1 MALNSPQ
8 SGGLRG
14 IRGADFQCFQQARAA
29 GLAGTF
35 RAFLSSRLQDLYS
48 IVRRADRATLPVVNL
63 RVCARPCLGL
73 TSGDSCPRLPGVLVP
88 RQLGEVAGPPQ
99 AVMLCCG
106 SHPRTSAL
114 HRAVFC
120 GGSSERNNVLCRY
133 SEFYPLSAHIPQDQ
147 SWWTWSSLGVQGRGW
162 VPAFLVGGA
171 WGAGGLRPTYPWMG
185 ESVSETTQPPLSLA
199 DGDQTWADPLSSAG
213 RGAVS

>member
-29 GLAGTF
+29 GLTGTF

-63 RVCARPCLGL
+63 RVRARPGSGL
-73 TSGDSCPRLPGVLVP
+73 TSGDPCPRLPGVLVP
-88 RQLGEVAGPPQ
+88 HQLVEAARSPQ

-106 SHPRTSAL
+106 FRPRRVPFTWLCSVAPSPN
-114 HRAVFC
+114 
-120 GGSSERNNVLCRY
+120 GNNVLSRY
-133 SEFYPLSAHIPQDQ
+133 SEVYPLSAHVPQDRR
-147 SWWTWSSLGVQGRGW
+147 TWSSSGSRAGGGCL
-162 VPAFLVGGA
+162 PAG
-171 WGAGGLRPTYPWMG
+171 GAGGLGPTYPWMG
-185 ESVSETTQPPLSLA
+185 ESVLETTETTQPPLPLA
-199 DGDQTWADPLSSAG
+199 DGDQTRADPLSSAG

>member
-73 TSGDSCPRLPGVLVP
+73 TSLDSCPRLPGVLVP
-88 RQLGEVAGPPQ
+88 RQLGEVAGSPK

-106 SHPRTSAL
+106 SHPCTSAL

-120 GGSSERNNVLCRY
+120 GSFPEQNSVLSRYSQVLSSERPHPSGPKLVDLV
-133 SEFYPLSAHIPQDQ
+133 Q
-147 SWWTWSSLGVQGRGW
+147 LGGPGPGLGACLPEGGWRGQEACGQPTLGW
-162 VPAFLVGGA
+162 V
-171 WGAGGLRPTYPWMG
+171 
-185 ESVSETTQPPLSLA
+185 SVSETTQPPLPLA
-199 DGDQTWADPLSSAG
+199 DGDQTWADSLSSAG